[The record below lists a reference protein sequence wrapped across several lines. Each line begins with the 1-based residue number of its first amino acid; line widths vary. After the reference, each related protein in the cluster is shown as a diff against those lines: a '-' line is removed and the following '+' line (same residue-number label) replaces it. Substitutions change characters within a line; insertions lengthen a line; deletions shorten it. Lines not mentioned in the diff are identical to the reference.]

1 MKGLRPIN
9 LSAAIIVLVCFF
21 LPWEQVSCAGAR
33 DTLSGLDLARHDHA
47 SLWLVPI
54 LMGVVVVLGLM
65 RTRNEKPKAPSIINA
80 ACGVVAAYLMND
92 ERMRVHDESG
102 VIVAQLTGW
111 FWLAFISSLLVAIS
125 ALAVLLRRE
134 RGP

>member
-1 MKGLRPIN
+1 
-9 LSAAIIVLVCFF
+9 
-21 LPWEQVSCAGAR
+21 
-33 DTLSGLDLARHDHA
+33 
-47 SLWLVPI
+47 
-54 LMGVVVVLGLM
+54 MGVVVVLGLM

>member
-1 MKGLRPIN
+1 MRMFRTIN
-9 LSAAIIVLVCFF
+9 LSAALIGLVCFF
-21 LPWEQVSCAGAR
+21 LPWEQISCAGAK

>member
-1 MKGLRPIN
+1 
-9 LSAAIIVLVCFF
+9 
-21 LPWEQVSCAGAR
+21 
-33 DTLSGLDLARHDHA
+33 
-47 SLWLVPI
+47 
-54 LMGVVVVLGLM
+54 MGVVVVLGLM
-65 RTRNEKPKAPSIINA
+65 RTRNERPKATSIINA
-80 ACGVVAAYLMND
+80 ACGVVGAYLMND